1 MIVVDTNTIAYLFIP
16 GERTEQARQALRK
29 DSEWIAPLLWR
40 SEFRNVLTTYL
51 HQNHLTLSQALGIM
65 QEAENLMQ
73 DGEYE
78 VTSLQVLSLASI
90 SDCSAYDCEFI
101 ALGQDLGVPVVT
113 SDRKVLKTFPSDT
126 MSIDEFVS

>member
-1 MIVVDTNTIAYLFIP
+1 MIVVDTNTIVYLFIP
-16 GERTEQARQALRK
+16 GERTEQARKALRK

-51 HQNHLTLSQALGIM
+51 HQNHLTLSQALRIM
-65 QEAENLMQ
+65 QEAESLMQ